1 MTNTALEWAQW
12 NVQQNP
18 HLANLISIR
27 DVKEVKYKP
36 DIKLDEAIQ
45 AGPMPLSVDA
55 FGNGVLSTELVEVK
69 VSPDM
74 NGCSKEAE
82 KHGEEKNDV
91 NSQISEPLGSKVSL
105 VVSEDLEKHDEGY
118 VNIDSESKDKLMIIE
133 DSKVENLAGN
143 VEEFQ
148 YADLPVL
155 VGVVEEKDRF
165 DFCMCNPP
173 FFESMEEAGANPRT
187 ACGGTAAEMVYPG
200 GETAFITKI
209 IQDSTMLKNQ
219 IQ

>member
-82 KHGEEKNDV
+82 KHGEEKND
-91 NSQISEPLGSKVSL
+91 
-105 VVSEDLEKHDEGY
+105 DEMWW
-118 VNIDSESKDKLMIIE
+118 NI
-133 DSKVENLAGN
+133 G
-143 VEEFQ
+143 
-148 YADLPVL
+148 
-155 VGVVEEKDRF
+155 
-165 DFCMCNPP
+165 
-173 FFESMEEAGANPRT
+173 AGAD
-187 ACGGTAAEMVYPG
+187 GSGS
-200 GETAFITKI
+200 
-209 IQDSTMLKNQ
+209 DSDFDGSA
-219 IQ
+219 